1 MSNWQLPEGI
11 DELTGNQA
19 NAFESAR
26 RELLDLYQSWGY
38 EIVVPPMI
46 EYADN
51 LVLNSKSID
60 DKTFKFLDS
69 ASTRMLGVH
78 SDITPQVA
86 RIDSKRDNS
95 EKLKVSSKYIIG
107 QAYNKG
113 GFQVLT
119 DFESK
124 DPQTGKR
131 R

>member
-1 MSNWQLPEGI
+1 MGQ
-11 DELTGNQA
+11 
-19 NAFESAR
+19 
-26 RELLDLYQSWGY
+26 
-38 EIVVPPMI
+38 
-46 EYADN
+46 
-51 LVLNSKSID
+51 SID
-60 DKTFKFLDS
+60 HLF
-69 ASTRMLGVH
+69 
-78 SDITPQVA
+78 
-86 RIDSKRDNS
+86 KRDNS

>member
-1 MSNWQLPEGI
+1 MSKRINKKHYIDDWRENNKFLKRLNLSKITLEEYI
-11 DELTGNQA
+11 DERHGKGKYKPRVLDT
-19 NAFESAR
+19 FTVTKR
-26 RELLDLYQSWGY
+26 YVRET
-38 EIVVPPMI
+38 
-46 EYADN
+46 EYIPSLSMTIKGDC
-51 LVLNSKSID
+51 
-60 DKTFKFLDS
+60 
-69 ASTRMLGVH
+69 
-78 SDITPQVA
+78 
-86 RIDSKRDNS
+86 SKRDNS